1 MSELRTDSREWV
13 HRIMGSL
20 DRMLVGIENLAVGNR
35 PVLGG
40 ERYLTD
46 KEVSAQ
52 LKLSRR
58 TLQDYR
64 NEGRISYYQL
74 GGKILYRES
83 DIEKMLQENYREAYM
98 SGIYVFTPIKASLSG
113 CAHVAQPLC
122 LYDVRLYIFRHG
134 DDNDRLIA
142 LDSVE
147 YVTNPPLLGYQNTLF
162 YQIFYIACCCIR

>member
-40 ERYLTD
+40 GRYLTD

-83 DIEKMLQENYREAYM
+83 DIEKMLQESYQEAYM
-98 SGIYVFTPIKASLSG
+98 SNK
-113 CAHVAQPLC
+113 
-122 LYDVRLYIFRHG
+122 
-134 DDNDRLIA
+134 
-142 LDSVE
+142 
-147 YVTNPPLLGYQNTLF
+147 
-162 YQIFYIACCCIR
+162 